1 MSRVTYKPMGTLRF
15 ALLSLLEQG
24 PRSGYDLAQTLD
36 LRVSPFWHAKHSQ
49 IYPELAALEHDALI
63 EHEVLEQDDRPDKK
77 LYTIR
82 AAGHRAL
89 VEWLTSPIEPEA
101 KRDELVLR
109 ALAIGHADRS
119 EAVALYRSEAQR
131 HREREARYRRVL
143 AQLSDTYAATLD
155 DPTSPAFGHVL
166 TLQRGI
172 GYEREYA
179 AWCKS
184 VADTLERIAGASDVP
199 VREAGRARRA
209 RLASRRRARAKSRR
223 ACPSR
228 ARARCRSATRAR
240 RRCAAGG

>member
-1 MSRVTYKPMGTLRF
+1 MGTLRF

-24 PRSGYDLAQTLD
+24 PHSGYDLAQTLD

-49 IYPELAALEHDALI
+49 IYPELAALERDALI

-77 LYTIR
+77 VYTIR

-109 ALAIGHADRS
+109 ALAIGHADRAQ
-119 EAVALYRSEAQR
+119 AVALYRAEAER

-143 AQLSDTYAATLD
+143 AQLSEKHAATLD
-155 DPTSPAFGHVL
+155 DPTSHAFGHIL

-184 VADTLERIAGASDVP
+184 VADKLEANIVARASAP
-199 VREAGRARRA
+199 AAPGAGRARRA
-209 RLASRRRARAKSRR
+209 RPASRRRGRARSRGTR
-223 ACPSR
+223 PSR
-228 ARARCRSATRAR
+228 VRARCHWATRAR
-240 RRCAAGG
+240 RRCAAAG